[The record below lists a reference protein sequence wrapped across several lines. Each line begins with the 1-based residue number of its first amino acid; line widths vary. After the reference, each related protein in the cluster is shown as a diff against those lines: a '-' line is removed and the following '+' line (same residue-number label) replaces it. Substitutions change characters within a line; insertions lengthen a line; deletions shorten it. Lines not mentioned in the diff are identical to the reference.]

1 MNPITRSVLQL
12 QELTILIGRVIRGFF
27 KSPRYGR
34 EMIQQMD
41 ILGFGSLAIILL
53 TGTFTGMVLALNSA
67 NTLQKFG
74 VQNVT
79 GQLVATSLIRELGPV
94 LTCLML
100 AGRVGSGIAAELG
113 SMLVSE
119 QIDAMRALGTDPI
132 KKLVTPR
139 IVALVITAPA
149 LTVICDFVGVMGGLL
164 IAITMLHQP
173 SSTYMSSVME
183 AINYNEILG
192 GMIKPTVF
200 GFIIALVGCYK
211 GLSTTGGTVG
221 VGRSTTQSVVNASIL
236 VIAMDFLLSKVIISL
251 LLDPR

>member
-1 MNPITRSVLQL
+1 MNPITRSVFQL
-12 QELTILIGRVIRGFF
+12 QEVALLVWRVVRGFF
-27 KSPRYGR
+27 RQPRYWR
-34 EMIQQMD
+34 EMVQQMD
-41 ILGFGSLAIILL
+41 VLGFGSLAIILL

-74 VQNVT
+74 VQSVT

-94 LTCLML
+94 LTSLML

-139 IVALVITAPA
+139 IVALVLMAPA
-149 LTVICDFVGVMGGLL
+149 LTVICDFVGVLGGLL
-164 IAITMLHQP
+164 ISLTMLHQP
-173 SSTYMSSVME
+173 GSTYMSSVME

-192 GMIKPTVF
+192 GLIKPTVF
-200 GFIIALVGCYK
+200 GLIIAVIGCYK

-221 VGRSTTQSVVNASIL
+221 VGRSTTQSVVNSSIL
-236 VIAMDFLLSKVIISL
+236 VIAADFLLSKMIISL
-251 LLDPR
+251 LLEPR

>member
-12 QELTILIGRVIRGFF
+12 QELTILIGRVLRGFF

-34 EMIQQMD
+34 EMIRQMD

-67 NTLQKFG
+67 TTLQKFG
-74 VQNVT
+74 VQSVT
-79 GQLVATSLIRELGPV
+79 GQLVTTSLIRELGPV

-139 IVALVITAPA
+139 IVALVVTAPA
-149 LTVICDFVGVMGGLL
+149 LTVICDFVGAMGGLL
-164 IAITMLHQP
+164 IAITLLHQP
-173 SSTYMSSVME
+173 GSVYMSSAME
-183 AINYNEILG
+183 AVNYNEILG
-192 GMIKPTVF
+192 GLIKPTVF
-200 GFIIALVGCYK
+200 GFIIALVGCHK

-236 VIAMDFLLSKVIISL
+236 VIAVDFLLSKMIISL

>member
-1 MNPITRSVLQL
+1 MNLITLGIYQIQEHTLLFWRVL
-12 QELTILIGRVIRGFF
+12 RGIF
-27 KSPRYGR
+27 KPPRYLR
-34 EMIQQMD
+34 ETIQQMD
-41 ILGFGSLAIILL
+41 ILGFGSLVIILL

-100 AGRVGSGIAAELG
+100 AGRTGSGIAAELG

-139 IVALVITAPA
+139 IIALVTMAPA
-149 LTVICDFVGVMGGLL
+149 LTVVCDFVGVLGGLL
-164 IAITMLHQP
+164 ISTTLLHQP
-173 SSTYMSSVME
+173 GSVYI
-183 AINYNEILG
+183 ASAKQAVDFNEIVG
-192 GMIKPTVF
+192 GLIKPTVF
-200 GFIIALVGCYK
+200 GFIIAIISCYK

-221 VGRSTTQSVVNASIL
+221 VGRSTTQSVVVASIL
-236 VIAMDFLLSKVIISL
+236 IIAVDFLLSKVIISL
-251 LLDPR
+251 LLEPR

>member
-12 QELTILIGRVIRGFF
+12 QELTILIGRVMRGFF

-67 NTLQKFG
+67 TTLQKFG
-74 VQNVT
+74 VQSVT

-149 LTVICDFVGVMGGLL
+149 LTVICDFVGAMGGLL
-164 IAITMLHQP
+164 IAITLLHQP
-173 SSTYMSSVME
+173 GSVYM
-183 AINYNEILG
+183 
-192 GMIKPTVF
+192 
-200 GFIIALVGCYK
+200 
-211 GLSTTGGTVG
+211 
-221 VGRSTTQSVVNASIL
+221 
-236 VIAMDFLLSKVIISL
+236 
-251 LLDPR
+251 

>member
-1 MNPITRSVLQL
+1 MNLITLAIFQIQEITLLVWRVLRSLL
-12 QELTILIGRVIRGFF
+12 
-27 KSPRYGR
+27 KPPRYLR
-34 EMIQQMD
+34 ETIEQMD
-41 ILGFGSLAIILL
+41 ILGFGSLIIIML

-79 GQLVATSLIRELGPV
+79 GVLVATSLIRELGPV

-139 IVALVITAPA
+139 IVALVTMAPA
-149 LTVICDFVGVMGGLL
+149 LTVVCDMTGTMGGLL
-164 IAITMLHQP
+164 AAISFQGQA
-173 SSTYMSSVME
+173 SSVYISSAKE
-183 AINYNEILG
+183 AVTYNEILG
-192 GMIKPTVF
+192 GLIKPTVF
-200 GFIIALVGCYK
+200 GFIIAIIGCYK

-221 VGRSTTQSVVNASIL
+221 VGRSTTQSVVVTSIL
-236 VIAMDFLLSKVIISL
+236 IIAVDFLLSKLILSL
-251 LLDPR
+251 LL

>member
-1 MNPITRSVLQL
+1 MNPITRGVFQL
-12 QELTILIGRVIRGFF
+12 QELTLLVGRVIRGLFNA
-27 KSPRYGR
+27 PRYGR
-34 EMIQQMD
+34 EIIQQMD
-41 ILGFGSLAIILL
+41 VLGFGSLAIILL

-67 NTLQKFG
+67 STLQKFG
-74 VQNVT
+74 VQSVT

-119 QIDAMRALGTDPI
+119 QIDAMRALGTDPV

-139 IVALVITAPA
+139 IIALVIAAPA
-149 LTVICDFVGVMGGLL
+149 LTIICDFVGIIGGLL
-164 IAITMLHQP
+164 IALSMLHQP
-173 SSTYMSSVME
+173 ASTFMSSVME

-192 GMIKPTVF
+192 GLIKPTVF
-200 GFIIALVGCYK
+200 GFIIALIGCYK
-211 GLSTTGGTVG
+211 GMSTTGGTVG

-236 VIAMDFLLSKVIISL
+236 VIAVDFLLSKIILSFL
-251 LLDPR
+251 LEPR